1 MGYMGKGKDSM
12 NVGAVLQGEHG
23 QRIAVAVVK
32 VAQKVEN
39 NVRRIVA
46 GAATPS
52 TRDSSTPLGALQI
65 KQVRRA
71 QGKLHSVS
79 SVPPSISTS
88 QSPQPHLEVLVSPL
102 GGGAAPSKWE
112 DSSAVPK
119 GSSVTKGSMMV
130 DTGAGI
136 TLVTKAW
143 VEAHGLKMSSPSAG
157 KVRGASG

>member
-1 MGYMGKGKDSM
+1 MGYVGKGKDSM

-23 QRIAVAVVK
+23 QRIAVTVVK

-52 TRDSSTPLGALQI
+52 TRDSPTPLGALQI

-79 SVPPSISTS
+79 S
-88 QSPQPHLEVLVSPL
+88 
-102 GGGAAPSKWE
+102 
-112 DSSAVPK
+112 
-119 GSSVTKGSMMV
+119 
-130 DTGAGI
+130 
-136 TLVTKAW
+136 
-143 VEAHGLKMSSPSAG
+143 
-157 KVRGASG
+157 